1 MLRVGIPEA
10 GMSAR
15 RVRMSVRLT
24 AFSSLQE
31 RRFRAWFLTQVLSA
45 SGTMTQSV
53 AASWLVYQLTGRA
66 VDLGYLA
73 AVTIAPTLL
82 LGAWAGSLADRLDR
96 RALLLA
102 TQSAFLVL
110 GLVLAGLSL
119 SGHAGFRAVLVVSAL
134 TGTVMAVDNPAR
146 QVYVLDL
153 VGRDRLA
160 SAVSLYEVVLNA
172 SRVIGPAM
180 GGVLLALSGPAACF
194 LLNAASYLPPIA
206 VLVAL
211 RVGSVA
217 RGGPPPRTTARA
229 GLSAAW
235 SDPVIRASLLLAALS
250 GALFNFTVV
259 FPVLAQESF
268 HLGASGYGLLVASFG
283 VGAVPGALLAASR
296 PTSGPLVARLALAA
310 GSAAV
315 LTAAAPDAEMAYAGM
330 AVVGLTSIWFVAAA
344 NTLVQLQAPPALRG
358 RVMGVWTMAL
368 PGMGPLT
375 GMAVATLMDA
385 TSPRWGYAAMGLA
398 MVAGVAATRGGSA
411 ASAARRRWSRPDPSP
426 PVGPRVGERPG
437 QAPTRVHTAGD
448 DTATRSQADVL
459 RRESVLCRTCAGDR
473 GLRRR

>member
-1 MLRVGIPEA
+1 MGAVGIPDAELPTRRA
-10 GMSAR
+10 GMR
-15 RVRMSVRLT
+15 GGLT
-24 AFSSLQE
+24 AFSSLTE

-53 AASWLVYQLTGRA
+53 AASWLVFQMTGRA

-82 LGAWAGSLADRLDR
+82 LGAWAGSLADRLDHR
-96 RALLLA
+96 RLLLA

-110 GLVLAGLSL
+110 GLVLAALTL
-119 SGHAGFRAVLVVSAL
+119 SGHAGFLAILAVSAL
-134 TGTVMAVDNPAR
+134 TGTVMAVDNPTR

-153 VGRDRLA
+153 VGRQRLA

-172 SRVIGPAM
+172 SRVIGPAA
-180 GGVLLALSGPAACF
+180 GGALLALSGPAACF
-194 LLNAASYLPPIA
+194 LLNAATYLPPIA
-206 VLVAL
+206 VLLAL
-211 RVGSVA
+211 RVGSA
-217 RGGPPPRTTARA
+217 PHRGQEHRTSVRA
-229 GLSAAW
+229 GMSAAW

-296 PTSGPLVARLALAA
+296 PTSGRLVRRLALAA
-310 GSAAV
+310 GSAAA
-315 LTAAAPDAEMAYAGM
+315 LTAAAPDAEMAYLGM
-330 AVVGLTSIWFVAAA
+330 AMVGLASIWFVAAA

-375 GMAVATLMDA
+375 GMTVAALMDA
-385 TSPRWGYAAMGLA
+385 TSPRWGYAVMGLA
-398 MVAGVAATRGGSA
+398 MVLGATVTRGWLGGI
-411 ASAARRRWSRPDPSP
+411 RRAPELDP
-426 PVGPRVGERPG
+426 V
-437 QAPTRVHTAGD
+437 
-448 DTATRSQADVL
+448 
-459 RRESVLCRTCAGDR
+459 
-473 GLRRR
+473 

>member
-1 MLRVGIPEA
+1 VRIPDARLPTRRA
-10 GMSAR
+10 GR
-15 RVRMSVRLT
+15 RGGLT

-53 AASWLVYQLTGRA
+53 AASWLVFQMTGRA

-96 RALLLA
+96 RRLLLA

-110 GLVLAGLSL
+110 GLVLAALTL
-119 SGHAGFRAVLVVSAL
+119 SGHASLPAILAVSAL

-153 VGRDRLA
+153 VGRQRLA

-172 SRVIGPAM
+172 SRVIGPAA
-180 GGVLLALSGPAACF
+180 GGALLALSGPAACF
-194 LLNAASYLPPIA
+194 LLNAATYLPPIA
-206 VLVAL
+206 VLIAL
-211 RVGSVA
+211 RVGSA
-217 RGGPPPRTTARA
+217 PHREQGRGTSVRA
-229 GLSAAW
+229 GISAAW

-250 GALFNFTVV
+250 GTLFNFTVV

-296 PTSGPLVARLALAA
+296 PTSGRLVRRLALAA
-310 GSAAV
+310 GSAAA
-315 LTAAAPDAEMAYAGM
+315 LTAVAPDAEMAYLGM
-330 AVVGLTSIWFVAAA
+330 ALVGLSSIWFVAAA

-375 GMAVATLMDA
+375 GMTVAVLMDA

-398 MVAGVAATRGGSA
+398 MVLGATATRGWLGGI
-411 ASAARRRWSRPDPSP
+411 RRAPALDP
-426 PVGPRVGERPG
+426 V
-437 QAPTRVHTAGD
+437 
-448 DTATRSQADVL
+448 
-459 RRESVLCRTCAGDR
+459 
-473 GLRRR
+473 